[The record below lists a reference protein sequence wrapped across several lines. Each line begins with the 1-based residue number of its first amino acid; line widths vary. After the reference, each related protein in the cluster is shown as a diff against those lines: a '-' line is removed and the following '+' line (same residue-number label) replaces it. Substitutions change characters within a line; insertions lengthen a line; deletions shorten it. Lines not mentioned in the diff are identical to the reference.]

1 MQSYNDKTITTMI
14 SVNNLT
20 LQYGK
25 RVLFDNV
32 NLKFEGER
40 CYGIIGANG
49 AGKSTFL
56 KILNSEIEPN
66 YGTVSIEKE
75 KRISVLKQN
84 HFEYDE
90 ISLLDT
96 VMMGHQELWN
106 VIQAKNKIYSKPDFN
121 EDDGMEVAKLE
132 ERFEK
137 MNGWNA
143 ESDAGN
149 MLNGMGIN
157 TEQHNLLMKN
167 VEPNVKVKVLLA
179 QSLFGEPD
187 YLILDEPTNN
197 LDAKTIF
204 WLEEFLLKFKNTVI
218 VVSHNRHFL
227 DTICTNI
234 VDIDFQKIQ
243 LYTGNYT
250 FWYQS
255 SQLLL
260 RQRSMANKKAAEK
273 RKDLQNFIARFSA
286 NASKSRQAT
295 SRKKLLEKINID
307 EIKPS
312 SRKYP
317 AIIFNQFRDAGNDIL
332 EVNNLTAHDE
342 HGDYLIKDLSFSIR
356 KGEKVAFLAKNH
368 QSITCFF
375 DIINEKKEASS
386 GSFKFGTTTRH
397 TYLPNN
403 HEEYFK
409 KEINIID
416 WLREFSDEKD
426 EVFIRS
432 FLGKMLFSGDEV
444 LKFINIL
451 SGGEKVRCMLSK
463 MMMLEGN
470 ILTFDNPTNHL
481 DLESIQ
487 ALNNAMI
494 DFKGTILFSS
504 NDHELTQSVANRI
517 IEITP
522 NENSDKLMTYQEYIE
537 FKANKSVKIK

>member
-1 MQSYNDKTITTMI
+1 MIT
-14 SVNNLT
+14 VNNLT

-56 KILNSEIEPN
+56 KIINSEIEPN
-66 YGTVSIEKE
+66 YGNVSIDKE

-84 HFEYDE
+84 HFAYEE
-90 ISLLDT
+90 TSLLET
-96 VMMGHQELWN
+96 VMIGHKKLWDI
-106 VIQAKNKIYSKPDFN
+106 IQKKNKIYSKADFN
-121 EDDGMEVAKLE
+121 EEDGKEASILE
-132 ERFEK
+132 EKFEE

-143 ESDAGN
+143 ESNAGN
-149 MLNGMGIN
+149 MLNGMGISAD
-157 TEQHNLLMKN
+157 QHNILMKN
-167 VEPNVKVKVLLA
+167 VEPSVKVKVLLA

-204 WLEEFLLKFKNTVI
+204 WLEEFLLRFKNTVI

-260 RQRSMANKKAAEK
+260 RQRSMANKKAEEK
-273 RKDLQNFIARFSA
+273 RKDLQSFISRFSA

-317 AIIFNQFRDAGNDIL
+317 AIIFKQFRDAGNDIL
-332 EVNNLTAHDE
+332 EVSNLTAKDE
-342 HGDYLIKDLSFSIR
+342 NGNYLIKDLNFSIN
-356 KGEKVAFLAKNH
+356 KGDKVAFLANNN
-368 QSITCFF
+368 QSITSFF
-375 DIINEKKEASS
+375 DIINGKKESFS
-386 GSFKFGTTTRH
+386 GSFKFGTTTKH

-403 HEEYFK
+403 HEEYFQK
-409 KEINIID
+409 KINIID
-416 WLREFSDEKD
+416 WLRDFSDEKD
-426 EVFIRS
+426 EIFIRS
-432 FLGKMLFSGDEV
+432 FLGKMLFSGDDV
-444 LKFINIL
+444 LKFTNIL

-494 DFKGTILFSS
+494 EFKGTILFSS
-504 NDHELTQSVANRI
+504 HDHELTQSVANRI

-522 NENSDKLMTYQEYIE
+522 NSNYDKLMSYQEYIE
-537 FKANKSVKIK
+537 FKNNQ